1 MRQHINLLLLAGLQT
16 VHTHPAEPL
25 TNCFN
30 LLISSAIWTGP
41 ATAKSVNWQMALPDS
56 DVAIISVIKSKN
68 AVACSHAFHG
78 LLKKHFQKKMLQLQI
93 ITAALLSLPFF
104 WGHLDVHHQHDHD
117 CPCESQSLE
126 VERVCLCVC
135 LHTVYEHRFII
146 LLFVVEPCEDID

>member
-41 ATAKSVNWQMALPDS
+41 ATTKSVNWQMALPDS

-104 WGHLDVHHQHDHD
+104 GVILTFITSMIMIAPVN
-117 CPCESQSLE
+117 L
-126 VERVCLCVC
+126 RVWRWNVC
-135 LHTVYEHRFII
+135 AFVYACTLFMSTD
-146 LLFVVEPCEDID
+146 LLFYYLLWSHVKT